1 MTEYIKHL
9 SEPWFSL
16 IKLGIKKCEGR
27 LKKGDF
33 ADIKKGDYIIFK
45 NNDFGFIRSYRVKII
60 SIINY
65 NTFKEYLKNESLEKC
80 LPGIDTLEQ
89 GINIYYKYYTKE
101 DEEQYKI
108 VAIRLKVTNS

>member
-33 ADIKKGDYIIFK
+33 DKIKKGDYIIFQ
-45 NNDFGFIRSYRVKII
+45 NEDFGYLRSFKVKIT
-60 SIINY
+60 SIHNY
-65 NTFKEYLKNESLEKC
+65 NSFKEYLEKEKLEKC
-80 LPGIDTLEQ
+80 LPGIDTFED
-89 GINIYYKYYTKE
+89 GEKVYYKYYSKQDE
-101 DEEQYKI
+101 DKFNI
-108 VAIRLKVTNS
+108 IAFRFRLVK